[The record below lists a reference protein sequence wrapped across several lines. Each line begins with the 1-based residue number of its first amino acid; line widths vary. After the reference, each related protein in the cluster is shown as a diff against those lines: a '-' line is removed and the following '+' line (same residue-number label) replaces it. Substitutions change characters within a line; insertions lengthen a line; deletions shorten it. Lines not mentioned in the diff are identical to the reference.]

1 MCERPRVPRDPMKRS
16 LLASLLAASVVA
28 GSCGDDATA
37 PVGPEPLPNAAA
49 LIPSAPAPQPT
60 PTPTPGAV
68 PDEDPRSRVAR
79 PPRRR
84 GRRDLRGV
92 RRAGAARRHADERD
106 ASTGGR
112 RTASLLDSTPLV
124 GPDAA
129 YCRQI
134 GFTDGRLFCPVRPE
148 GHPERLACEAARVG
162 RAADT
167 GRVGPTWS
175 ANGKRCNGADGGAS
189 CLNHPDNQF
198 LAFAYGAGR
207 FRACAASG
215 VCGEITLP

>member
-1 MCERPRVPRDPMKRS
+1 MCERPLVPLAPTKRS
-16 LLASLLAASVVA
+16 LLASLLAASFVA
-28 GSCGDDATA
+28 GSCGEEATP
-37 PVGPEPLPNAAA
+37 PVGPEPLPNAGT

-68 PDEDPRSRVAR
+68 LDEDPLPASPGRPADAGGGASAGCGEPAPPDVTQVNLTIHGRQADRV
-79 PPRRR
+79 
-84 GRRDLRGV
+84 V
-92 RRAGAARRHADERD
+92 
-106 ASTGGR
+106 
-112 RTASLLDSTPLV
+112 LDSTPLV
-124 GPDAA
+124 GPSAA

-175 ANGKRCNGADGGAS
+175 ANGKRCDGPDGGAS

-198 LAFAYGAGR
+198 LVFAYGAGR
-207 FRACAASG
+207 FRACAATG

>member
-1 MCERPRVPRDPMKRS
+1 VCERRRVPSVPLKRS
-16 LLASLLAASVVA
+16 LLASLLAAAVVA
-28 GSCGDDATA
+28 ASCTDDAPA
-37 PVGPEPLPNAAA
+37 PVGPEPLPNAGA
-49 LIPSAPAPQPT
+49 LIPPAPAAQPT

-68 PDEDPRSRVAR
+68 PDESPFPATPGSPAEAGGGVSAGCGAPAPPSVTRMNVTVHGRQANRV
-79 PPRRR
+79 
-84 GRRDLRGV
+84 
-92 RRAGAARRHADERD
+92 
-106 ASTGGR
+106 
-112 RTASLLDSTPLV
+112 LLDSTPLV

-148 GHPERLACEAARVG
+148 GHAERLACEAARVG

-167 GRVGPTWS
+167 GRVGPSWS
-175 ANGKRCNGADGGAS
+175 ANGKRCNGEDGGAS

-215 VCGEITLP
+215 VCGEISLP